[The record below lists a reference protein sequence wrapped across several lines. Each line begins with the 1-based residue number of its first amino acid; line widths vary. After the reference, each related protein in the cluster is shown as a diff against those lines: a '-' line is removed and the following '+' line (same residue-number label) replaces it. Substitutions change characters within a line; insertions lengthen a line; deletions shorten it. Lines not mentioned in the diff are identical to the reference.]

1 MSQSDNFKQHAKVTG
16 TTRQR
21 SPEAV
26 RRLGRALIALA
37 RAQLEAE
44 AQAEAEAKAE
54 HLKQASAESPIHLAD
69 RPSATKHPTSGD
81 AA

>member
-1 MSQSDNFKQHAKVTG
+1 MSSSRNHV
-16 TTRQR
+16 RVVRSSERR
-21 SPEAV
+21 SPEQV

-44 AQAEAEAKAE
+44 AQAQGADHRRRAKPAAAKPE
-54 HLKQASAESPIHLAD
+54 GR
-69 RPSATKHPTSGD
+69 RPRPQSGD